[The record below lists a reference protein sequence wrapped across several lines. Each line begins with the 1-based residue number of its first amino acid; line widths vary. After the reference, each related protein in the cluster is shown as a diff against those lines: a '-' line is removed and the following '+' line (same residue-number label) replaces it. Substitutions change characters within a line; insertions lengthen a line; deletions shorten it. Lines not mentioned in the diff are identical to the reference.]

1 MTGELRKL
9 VAQGER
15 AEAEQKV
22 CTSLEARLIFVEK
35 MIKDIKE
42 SYEARLAAL
51 GEKYEELKEK
61 YQAQEF
67 ALAELR
73 EEMEELKSWADRA
86 HEQLEYLSYLSAKDD
101 C

>member
-15 AEAEQKV
+15 AEAEQNLR
-22 CTSLEARLIFVEK
+22 TSLEARLNFVEK
-35 MIKDIKE
+35 MIMDMKE

-51 GEKYEELKEK
+51 GTKYEELKGK
-61 YQAQEF
+61 YQAQEI

-73 EEMEELKSWADRA
+73 EEIELLKSWAGRA
-86 HEQLEYLSYLSAKDD
+86 HEELEYFSYLSAKDD